1 MSNKSYRHTSDKRAH
16 IPSKEEAGY
25 EKSNNK
31 VREAGERYRLPVN
44 PILHRGQDPELF
56 WMDKY
61 KHDEKIRELLEK
73 LAESK
78 ADPEVKALIDELRT
92 ALTNPPDDAW
102 EEMLD
107 IDIRSL
113 YRTEHIAPEL
123 LIEGLTKLVKNK
135 SNQSDLFQPNNLFG
149 NSLEKDELSK
159 VSDYYTHSD
168 GWSNRLILGDS
179 ERVMT
184 SLLEREGM
192 TGQVQMIYFD
202 PPYGIKYNSN
212 WQMKINDRNVKDGK
226 DEHITEDPELVKAY
240 RDTWEKGIHSYLGY
254 LKDRLAVSREM
265 LTESGSLF
273 LQISDENHHTARSVM
288 DEIFGSENYVGT
300 IFYQKTTGAGSPGEL
315 KSPPTVGDYIIWYA
329 KDKENL
335 KYRKLYREKTFGEEG
350 SSAYRYIEL
359 SNGKRMTINSF
370 YKDRDDEFDY
380 DTKPKGS
387 SIFAIDN
394 LTSQA
399 GGEDARFPIELNGN
413 THTISTGSWKTSKEG
428 IEKLKKL
435 KRIEETSRG
444 NIGYVRYFKDF
455 PFLPVTMLWTDTI
468 GQNQFGSEGKVFV
481 VQTALSAIQRCMLL
495 TTDPGDLV
503 LDPTCGSGSTAKVAE
518 EWGRRWITI
527 DTSRIAVNITKRR
540 LMTATFPYFY
550 LQSEVNIDRS
560 VDDEGRIQKE
570 LKYRAPNEK
579 HVNLKEGFVYREVS
593 HVMLR
598 QLANDLEPDTEI
610 LYDQP
615 FIDNKRMR
623 VSGPFTVETLQNLN
637 PVSPSEI
644 EAETRDDE
652 EAHKFEEMVYQHLQS
667 AGIKNG
673 IKQEQAVFTSVT
685 GLSNRTIHAEG
696 YYDTGEGERK
706 AYFHIGPKFGTVS
719 NESVNEAIKECR
731 AKGDGDWLVILG
743 FSFESEIENQ
753 SVTTSLGSFEVTKVR
768 MADDLL
774 QDGLLK
780 NDKKAASFVTIGEP
794 DIEVHKNDD
803 TVQLEVQGI
812 DIYDPIKN
820 EIKPRNA
827 KDIAYWSVDD
837 EYDGSNFVVR
847 QIFFSGGSSD
857 EFSDIKK
864 ELKNQERNTTKKA
877 VEHTLRIE
885 IDDEAFD
892 RLYGLKSHPIEYTEG
907 KKVAVRVVSQFGE
920 ETTKVITL

>member
-56 WMDKY
+56 WMGKY

-78 ADPEVKALIDELRT
+78 ADPEVKSLIDELRT
-92 ALTNPPDDAW
+92 ALTNPPDEAW

-168 GWSNRLILGDS
+168 GWSNRMILGDS
-179 ERVMT
+179 QRVMT

-192 TGQVQMIYFD
+192 AGQVQMIYID

-212 WQMKINDRNVKDGK
+212 WQIKINDKNVKDGR
-226 DEHITEDPELVKAY
+226 DEHLTDEPEQIKAY

-254 LKDRLAVSREM
+254 LKDRLVVARE
-265 LTESGSLF
+265 LLKESGSCF
-273 LQISDENHHTARSVM
+273 VQISDENFHLVRTIM
-288 DEIFGSENYVGT
+288 DEVFGSENFVSVISYA
-300 IFYQKTTGAGSPGEL
+300 TTTSRGGSLLDGVTD
-315 KSPPTVGDYIIWYA
+315 KIIWFA
-329 KDKENL
+329 KDKENV
-335 KYRKLYREKTFGEEG
+335 KYRQLFTGLDEKAKSYYKYEDE
-350 SSAYRYIEL
+350 
-359 SNGKRMTINSF
+359 NGKK
-370 YKDRDDEFDY
+370 YLLRD
-380 DTKPKGS
+380 
-387 SIFAIDN
+387 
-394 LTSQA
+394 LTSQ
-399 GGEDARFPIELNGN
+399 GKTETGQFEFEFNDKVFTPPSTRHWSTTKEGLERLVELNRIYDYGKQ
-413 THTISTGSWKTSKEG
+413 IRFKRY
-428 IEKLKKL
+428 EKD
-435 KRIEETSRG
+435 
-444 NIGYVRYFKDF
+444 Y
-455 PFLPVTMLWTDTI
+455 PVSPINDLWTDTQI
-468 GQNQFGSEGKVFV
+468 GAFAGEKKFV
-481 VQTALSAIQRCMLL
+481 VQTSYKVIQRALL
-495 TTDPGDLV
+495 MTTDPGDLA
-503 LDPTCGSGSTAKVAE
+503 LDPTCGSGTLANMAE
-518 EWGRRWITI
+518 KWARRWITI
-527 DTSRIAVNITKRR
+527 DTSRIALSIAKTR
-540 LMTATFPYFY
+540 LMTSTYPYFY
-550 LQSEVNIDRS
+550 LQSEVDVNRSKTIDGS
-560 VDDEGRIQKE
+560 I
-570 LKYRAPNEK
+570 EK
-579 HVNLKEGFVYREVS
+579 NLSYKPDSEKLSDTKQGFVYKEVP
-593 HVMLR
+593 HITLK
-598 QLANDLEPDTEI
+598 QLANDLEPETEI

-615 FIDNKRMR
+615 FSDNKRMR

-644 EAETRDDE
+644 EAETQDDE
-652 EAHKFEEMVYQHLQS
+652 EAQKFEEMVYQHLQS

-685 GLSNRTIHAEG
+685 GLSNRALHAEG
-696 YYDTGEGERK
+696 YYNTGEGERK

-780 NDKKAASFVTIGEP
+780 KDKKAASFVTIGEP
-794 DIEVHKNDD
+794 DIEVHTNDD
-803 TVQLEVQGI
+803 KVQLEVQGI